1 MDWVDLFFESSQT
14 LGVSL
19 CSSPILTDCYEPAVQ
34 TIFLTYFPNFLFKIA
49 ISKMSDM
56 GIRNTND
63 SEELD
68 GSGKAVRSGDSS
80 ASSEVKVFGGPDQS
94 GKVGDF
100 SESDESSR
108 LDEVSKSVGAGS
120 EASSDMAES
129 FQDLISPMRRMRVGT
144 TRRAGPRINLPVFQR
159 KGICYCSV
167 YLNLARY

>member
-1 MDWVDLFFESSQT
+1 
-14 LGVSL
+14 
-19 CSSPILTDCYEPAVQ
+19 
-34 TIFLTYFPNFLFKIA
+34 
-49 ISKMSDM
+49 MSDM

-80 ASSEVKVFGGPDQS
+80 ASSEVRVFGGPDQS

-159 KGICYCSV
+159 KGICY
-167 YLNLARY
+167 